1 MYQLCQKLQNK
12 VNTLACLETRDSH
25 ANCVRCSSLSQ
36 STARLRLAFSRF
48 ARSAAPHLLSSFTL
62 RSLRSLRPTLTNFAL
77 ILTNFSLI
85 LGIFALILTNFA
97 LNFTNFALVNINS
110 SIKMIARIIKK

>member
-1 MYQLCQKLQNK
+1 MPKLTKHNKNK

-48 ARSAAPHLLSSFTL
+48 ARSATPHLLSSFTL
-62 RSLRSLRPTLTNFAL
+62 RSLRSLRP
-77 ILTNFSLI
+77 ILADFDR
-85 LGIFALILTNFA
+85 F
-97 LNFTNFALVNINS
+97 
-110 SIKMIARIIKK
+110 